1 MSYRFGRTSQAR
13 LDTCHPK
20 LQEILNEAIKH
31 VDFSVLCGH
40 RTEEDQM
47 AAYNAVPQVSKVKW
61 PNSKHNSLPSRAVDI
76 APYPIDWNDIKRF
89 AHLGG
94 LIRGIAAAKGIKIR
108 VGFDW
113 DMDGDITDHKFMDW
127 PHIEL
132 ADSEE

>member
-1 MSYRFGRTSQAR
+1 MYKFGPTSQRR

-40 RTEEDQM
+40 RNEADQTT
-47 AAYNAVPQVSKVKW
+47 AFQSENSKVQW
-61 PNSKHNSLPSRAVDI
+61 PNSKHNSMPSRAVDI
-76 APYPIDWNDIKRF
+76 APYPIDWEDLKRF

-94 LIRGIAAAKGIKIR
+94 LIRGIAVVKGIKLR
-108 VGFDW
+108 FGFDW
-113 DMDGDITDHKFMDW
+113 DVDGDITDHKFMDW

-132 ADSEE
+132 ADDEE